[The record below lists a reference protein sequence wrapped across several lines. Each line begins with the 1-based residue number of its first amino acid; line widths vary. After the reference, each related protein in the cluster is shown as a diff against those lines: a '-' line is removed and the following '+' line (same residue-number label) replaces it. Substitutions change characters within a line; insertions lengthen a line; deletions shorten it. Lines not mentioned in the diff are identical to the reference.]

1 MHYVSNIFMKIII
14 PKVFFFKLHDFLD
27 TYLLQNLNYL
37 SVLKNLL
44 PLAHKKKI
52 QSLTNSCCSSTTT
65 GGPKLVVLW
74 NTPAGRRGGWLL

>member
-37 SVLKNLL
+37 SVLKFFIFLL
-44 PLAHKKKI
+44 PLAHKKK
-52 QSLTNSCCSSTTT
+52 QVTD
-65 GGPKLVVLW
+65 
-74 NTPAGRRGGWLL
+74 